1 MVYYEERQDLL
12 MDSMQSSEEKKK
24 VKNPNRQQSF
34 GPSD

>member
-1 MVYYEERQDLL
+1 

-34 GPSD
+34 GPSDWVNSSVFVK